1 MRLEVCFPSFRA
13 VHDDDD
19 DDGQTMMEMHDGMVW
34 LLRTDRT
41 MRTAAKMDRECSYR
55 IAQKRHQNKRKA
67 VEKITHAVF
76 KFYIVKSVRL
86 SGE

>member
-1 MRLEVCFPSFRA
+1 
-13 VHDDDD
+13 
-19 DDGQTMMEMHDGMVW
+19 
-34 LLRTDRT
+34 

-67 VEKITHAVF
+67 VEKITHAVL